1 MALRHHNQVF
11 LPMCQMLRLLLG
23 SALLISC
30 ASLIQDLSAQ
40 TIIEGIVLD
49 AETGDALP
57 GASVFLKE
65 SSTGTISD
73 FEGRFQFT
81 PRETG
86 EAELV
91 ISMIGYETYRQ
102 ACSLSGGSWV
112 LDLGR
117 ITLQASTIGLNEA
130 NVIASVAIDRET
142 PVAVS
147 TLDAKTIQEQLGDK
161 ELVETLNITP
171 GVYATKSGGGFGDS
185 RINIRGFD
193 QSNVA
198 VLINGIPV
206 NDMENGWVYWSN
218 WAGLGDAVNTMQ
230 VQRGLGASK
239 LAINSVGG
247 TLNIITKA
255 TDTKKGGSLMQ
266 SMTDYGRYKT
276 MLSLSSGVMENGWAV
291 SAVGSRTMGN
301 AYVDATFIDAWSY
314 FLTAAKDFGAHRLV
328 FTAIGAPQTH
338 GQRRGQLTVDRFN
351 DIQNLGYEAHRWND
365 DWGYLNRGGQE
376 NEVLNARVNGYHKPQ
391 FALNHYWQLS
401 ERTSMATSYYISMG
415 KGYGSRYDGTSN
427 PRVSETYVDTAGV
440 ERSVKTSLD
449 WDYLWDSNANNSQP
463 VTYAADQI
471 AYDVDAQAWIDT
483 LHEFGDPIV
492 FEGDTIVGGRS
503 RSVIENAHN
512 EHFWT
517 GILSTLRH
525 EVNDRV
531 SLMAGVD
538 ARHYSGKH
546 FTRVNNL
553 LGGDFYL
560 QSFSSSDGYGINPNY
575 TLMAQPGDKVDYD
588 DIGRVQYAGG
598 FAQVEYKN
606 DQFSLFGAGT
616 ISYTTYRRIDPYKY
630 FRYDETGVQE
640 VTQLNEQTGELETAE
655 EFVYGIKS
663 QKASS
668 VGYNLKAGGS
678 LKLDYM
684 DESEHIYFNIGHY
697 SRAPFIRYVF
707 TNYSNVLSND
717 RLTNEKVDA
726 AEAGYRF
733 RWRGI
738 SLDLNVY
745 RTKWRDKSI
754 MSSPLLRPDGTE
766 YRAFITGLVQ
776 THEGIEIEWRRRPN
790 SWAEIGG
797 MASFG
802 NWRWDNDVNAEITSE
817 EGGEVLET
825 LYIYSAGLK
834 VSDAPQ
840 SQVGFL
846 SNFNVTRNLRIGAN
860 YVYNWN
866 LYARFQVDTDRTNPD
881 RAGLQPVMLP
891 AYGYLDLRGSY
902 RFEAAGMSWMASL
915 NIQNALNN
923 IYISDGFET
932 FVTDPQTGEKIQGT
946 VENGKLEGY
955 WAYGRTLS
963 ATLKMMF

>member
-1 MALRHHNQVF
+1 M
-11 LPMCQMLRLLLG
+11 
-23 SALLISC
+23 LISC

>member
-1 MALRHHNQVF
+1 
-11 LPMCQMLRLLLG
+11 MLRNALTFAWALWVPVLFG
-23 SALLISC
+23 LTSAH
-30 ASLIQDLSAQ
+30 AQ
-40 TIIEGIVLD
+40 TKLRGEVVD
-49 AETGDALP
+49 AASGDPLP
-57 GASVFLKE
+57 GASVFLE
-65 SSTGTISD
+65 AYRTGTTTD
-73 FEGRFQFT
+73 FVGRFEFNS
-81 PRETG
+81 REKG
-86 EAELV
+86 AAELV
-91 ISMIGYETYRQ
+91 VSMIGYATYRQ
-102 ACSLSGGSWV
+102 SVELGAETWV
-112 LDLGR
+112 VDLGK
-117 ITLQASTIGLNEA
+117 IALASSTIGLSEA

-193 QSNVA
+193 QRNVA

-255 TDTKKGGSLMQ
+255 TDTEKGGSLLQ
-266 SMTDYGRYKT
+266 SVTDYGRYKT

-291 SAVGSRTMGN
+291 SAVGSRTLGN

-338 GQRRGQLTVDRFN
+338 GQRRGQLTVERFN

-365 DWGYLNRGGQE
+365 DWGYLNRAGQPNQE
-376 NEVLNARVNGYHKPQ
+376 LNARVNGYHKPQ

-401 ERTSMATSYYISMG
+401 ERTHLATSYYISTG

-427 PRVSETYVDTAGV
+427 PRISESYTDSTGT
-440 ERSVKTSLD
+440 ERNVKTTLN
-449 WDYLWDSNANNSQP
+449 WDYLWDSNANNAQA

-471 AYDVDAQAWIDT
+471 AYDANAQAWIDT
-483 LHEFGDPIV
+483 LHRFGDPV
-492 FEGDTIVGGRS
+492 VVDGDTLVGGRS

-517 GILSTLRH
+517 GVLSTLRH

-538 ARHYSGKH
+538 ARFYSGKH

-560 QSFSSSDGYGINPNY
+560 QSFSSSDGYGVNPDY
-575 TLMAQPGDKVDYD
+575 ELLAQPGDKVDYD
-588 DIGRVQYAGG
+588 DIGRVQYGGG
-598 FAQVEYKN
+598 FAQAEYK
-606 DQFSLFGAGT
+606 DDRFSLFGAGT
-616 ISYTTYRRIDPYKY
+616 VSYTTYRRIDPYKY
-630 FRYDETGVQE
+630 FRYEETGVQE
-640 VTQLNEQTGELETAE
+640 ITQVNETTGALETTE
-655 EFVYGIKS
+655 EFVYGVKS
-663 QKASS
+663 LKAGS
-668 VGYNLKAGGS
+668 VGYNVKAGGS
-678 LKLDYM
+678 VKLGASSHVYLNGG
-684 DESEHIYFNIGHY
+684 YY

-717 RLTNEKVDA
+717 RLTNEKVA
-726 AEAGYRF
+726 AVEAGYRF
-733 RWRGI
+733 RWKGI
-738 SLDLNVY
+738 SFDLNAY
-745 RTKWRDKSI
+745 HTQWRDKSI
-754 MSSPLLRPDGTE
+754 ISSPLLRPDGTE
-766 YRAFITGLVQ
+766 YRAFITGLIQ
-776 THEGIEIEWRRRPN
+776 THEGVEVEWRTRPT
-790 SWAEIGG
+790 SWMELGG

-802 NWRWDNDVNAEITSE
+802 NWRWDNDVNAEITAE
-817 EGGEVLET
+817 EGGEVLES

-840 SQVGFL
+840 SQIGL
-846 SNFNVTRNLRIGAN
+846 LTNLNVTKRLRLGAN

-866 LYARFQVDTDRTNPD
+866 LYAQFQVDADRTNPD

-891 AYGYLDLRGSY
+891 AYGYLDVRGSY
-902 RFEAAGMSWMASL
+902 RFEAAGLSWLATL
-915 NIQNALNN
+915 NVQNALDN

-932 FVTDPQTGEKIQGT
+932 FVTDPQTGEKVQGT